1 MSALF
6 RAALAKGTAA
16 DGVTIM
22 EAEDAGASAS
32 YAQQLTEELWMHT
45 LL

>member
-1 MSALF
+1 MPAWYE
-6 RAALAKGTAA
+6 AALAKGTAA
-16 DGVTIM
+16 DDVTIM

-32 YAQQLTEELWMHT
+32 YAEQLTEELWMHT